1 MNTGDGIV
9 ASARPAPDI
18 LITELH
24 KRVLSAVALAPPV
37 LAAVW
42 FGPPWFDVLI
52 CGVALLLAWEW
63 ARMALPVGV
72 SERAVSACLGIT
84 VAVAVVVFAIGRAD
98 GAFAAVAIG
107 SVLGYLLAPANRRLW
122 VAAGALYIGLP
133 LLAIVWLRSD
143 PVLGRQTV
151 IWILGVVWAADIGA
165 YAAGRAIGGPKLAPA
180 ISPNKTWAGLFGAV
194 TAAGAAGAAIAW
206 WMGTVGLFGL
216 ALASALLG
224 LVSQGGDLLESG
236 MKRRFKVK
244 DSSNLI
250 PGHGGVLDRVD
261 ALLAAAVAV
270 AAVNIVGAGRG
281 HVLTWW

>member
-1 MNTGDGIV
+1 M
-9 ASARPAPDI
+9 
-18 LITELH
+18 
-24 KRVLSAVALAPPV
+24 ALAPPV

-42 FGPPWFDVLI
+42 FGPPWFDALI
-52 CGVALLLAWEW
+52 CAVAFLMAWEW

-72 SERAVSACLGIT
+72 SERAISACLGIT
-84 VAVAVVVFAIGRAD
+84 VAVAVIVFAMGRAD
-98 GAFAAVAIG
+98 GAFAAVATG
-107 SVLGYLLAPANRRLW
+107 AVLCYFLAPTNRRLW

-165 YAAGRAIGGPKLAPA
+165 YAAGRVIGGPKLAPSV
-180 ISPNKTWAGLFGAV
+180 SPNKTWAGLFGAV
-194 TAAGAAGAAIAW
+194 MAAGAAGAAFAW
-206 WMGTVGLFGL
+206 WMGTGGLVGFT
-216 ALASALLG
+216 LASSLLG

-236 MKRRFKVK
+236 MKRRFNVK

-250 PGHGGVLDRVD
+250 PGHGGLLDRVD

-270 AAVNIVGAGRG
+270 AAVNIVGAGQG

>member
-1 MNTGDGIV
+1 M
-9 ASARPAPDI
+9 
-18 LITELH
+18 
-24 KRVLSAVALAPPV
+24 ALAPPV

-42 FGPPWFDVLI
+42 LGRPWFDLLV
-52 CGVALLLAWEW
+52 CGVAFLLAWEW
-63 ARMALPVGV
+63 TRMALPAGV
-72 SERAVSACLGIT
+72 SEKAISACLGIL
-84 VAVAVVVFAIGRAD
+84 VGAAVFLLSIGRVD
-98 GAFAAVAIG
+98 GAFASVAAGTVIC
-107 SVLGYLLAPANRRLW
+107 YFLAPANRRLW

-165 YAAGRAIGGPKLAPA
+165 YSAGRAIGGPKLAPS
-180 ISPNKTWAGLFGAV
+180 ISPNKTWAGLLGAV
-194 TAAGAAGAAIAW
+194 AAAGAAGAACAW
-206 WMGTVGLFGL
+206 WMGTDGRVGL

-236 MKRRFKVK
+236 MKRHFNVK
-244 DSSNLI
+244 DSSNMI

-261 ALLAAAVAV
+261 ALLAAAFTV
-270 AAVNIVGAGRG
+270 AAANILGAGRG